1 MATQSLNLNGAPD
14 ESVFSDEL
22 VQKRFEPLVA
32 PLQDALQGK
41 SFPLAEGK
49 AELDAASLAHLTFVI
64 QQFQHAHLENQAS
77 TSSSI
82 TPKPN
87 RIPASFFLFADSLN
101 AFHSPL
107 STSSAVYQLL
117 RAALES
123 IAALN
128 APTWSFLSSS
138 NAGDVEQGVQLI
150 AQLRNKLK
158 EADAIKPIRI
168 AASGDLTEAEKDE
181 CREAAQKM
189 DCQWVENPDSATHV
203 LFSSDAS
210 TTSNTSESQEF
221 FRTLAKTAL
230 SGGREVSLIHVWYRP
245 DSYDTW
251 LPARDFAEPDAE
263 ANARSQQ
270 RWTIGSQ
277 WLRDSVRFNE
287 WMNEEDYERDE
298 EESKDTAAASEQV
311 AQSASINPRKRALP
325 DEVTAEDESGTSGG
339 AGTSKKIK
347 LLVAARPVGATAIDL
362 SGASG
367 PPPGRNY
374 EKEPLSNPQIG
385 NLPTEPEVPQITTT
399 TTDDQTKA
407 LSGQAEEAEQQPAQT
422 EIEVSD
428 EAARERERLK
438 TEYVARKYLAEQTQ
452 EVIIPSYAT
461 WFSFST
467 INAVEKRS
475 LPEFFNNRN
484 RSKTPAI
491 YKEYRNFMINTYR
504 LNPSE
509 YLTFTACR
517 RNLAGDV
524 CAIMRVH
531 AFLEQW
537 GLINYQIDPETR
549 PATLGPPFT
558 GHFRVTV
565 DTPRGLQPLHPGTQR
580 PSQPGVP
587 NSITNGAVPSGTPGK
602 PDLTLELRKT
612 VYQTSL
618 KLSRPIDEDQAN
630 ALVASADQDTTQNGQ
645 GNAYSCDTCGA
656 DCTKTRYK
664 SIRLPQRGS
673 HSSGFAVC
681 ASCYLEGRF
690 PSNMYSGDFVRI
702 DEGPFK
708 QGGDQGEWSDVETL
722 RLLEGLEMYDDDW
735 AQVSNH
741 VGTRSREQCITKFLQ
756 LPIEDDYLNGTKAAH
771 QSNGHVSN
779 GSPNGQHTQ
788 NDLGPLQYLRDSKAA
803 AVPFSQSDNPV
814 MSVVA
819 FLASAVSPAVAAA
832 AAQSALG
839 ELTDGLR
846 KRISKKSKESEK
858 ATEDAG
864 KEGDK
869 EKSDA
874 MDVDA
879 ERSAEKEDASEATS
893 VKETAKSAEKTA
905 SPNKDNSVIPK
916 NDVERAA
923 SIAIGAAAAK
933 AHVLATFEERE
944 CQKLVGQVLEAQMK
958 KMEIKMAQF
967 EQLESLL
974 EEERRSLEISRK
986 QLYADRLNVAKQIQM
1001 VQDLVRK
1008 AQANPKSV
1016 EAKEIQQVNSV
1027 QHGLSQQGPIVRE
1040 ANALQH
1046 PAAQAANGASANP
1059 SAPAPQDGIA
1069 QPNIANAPASSAEAT
1084 IRQL

>member
-14 ESVFSDEL
+14 ESVFSDEV
-22 VQKRFEPLVA
+22 VQKRFESLVA
-32 PLQDALQGK
+32 PLKDAIQGQTL
-41 SFPLAEGK
+41 PLAEGK
-49 AELDAASLAHLTFVI
+49 SELDAASLAHLTFVI

-77 TSSSI
+77 SSSSI
-82 TPKPN
+82 TAKPN

-101 AFHSPL
+101 AFDSPL

-128 APTWSFLSSS
+128 RPSWSFLSSS
-138 NAGDVEQGVQLI
+138 SAEDVEQGLQLI
-150 AQLRNKLK
+150 TQIRNKLK
-158 EADAIKPIRI
+158 EANAIKHVRI
-168 AASGDLTEAEKDE
+168 AASGDLTGAEKDE

-189 DCQWVENPDSATHV
+189 DCQWVEDLDSATHV

-210 TTSNTSESQEF
+210 TTSNTTESQEF
-221 FRTLAKTAL
+221 FRTLAKTTL

-251 LPARDFAEPDAE
+251 LPARDFAEPDTE
-263 ANARSQQ
+263 ANARAQQ

-298 EESKDTAAASEQV
+298 EESKDAAVATEQV
-311 AQSASINPRKRALP
+311 PQSTSVNPRKRALP
-325 DEVTAEDESGTSGG
+325 DEVTAEDESTANGG
-339 AGTSKKIK
+339 AGTGKKIK

-374 EKEPLSNPQIG
+374 EKEPLSNPSMG

-399 TTDDQTKA
+399 STDDQTKA
-407 LSGQAEEAEQQPAQT
+407 LSGQAEEAEQPSQT

-461 WFSFST
+461 WFSFSA

-587 NSITNGAVPSGTPGK
+587 HSITNGAVPSGTPGK

-630 ALVASADQDTTQNGQ
+630 ALVASADQENVQNGQ

-673 HSSGFAVC
+673 HSNGFAVC

-708 QGGDQGEWSDVETL
+708 QGGDQADWSDVETL

-779 GSPNGQHTQ
+779 GAGQHTQ
-788 NDLGPLQYLRDSKAA
+788 GDLGPLQYLRDSKAA

-846 KRISKKSKESEK
+846 KRISKKSKEGES

-864 KEGDK
+864 KEGEK
-869 EKSDA
+869 EKGDA

-879 ERSAEKEDASEATS
+879 EQSADKEAGPDATTGKEASKTP
-893 VKETAKSAEKTA
+893 EKTA
-905 SPNKDNSVIPK
+905 SASKDNSVIPK

-967 EQLESLL
+967 EQLESLI

-1016 EAKEIQQVNSV
+1016 EPKEIQQVNSV

-1040 ANALQH
+1040 ANASQH
-1046 PAAQAANGASANP
+1046 PTAANGNVA
-1059 SAPAPQDGIA
+1059 APAPQDGS
-1069 QPNIANAPASSAEAT
+1069 NIANAPASSAEAT